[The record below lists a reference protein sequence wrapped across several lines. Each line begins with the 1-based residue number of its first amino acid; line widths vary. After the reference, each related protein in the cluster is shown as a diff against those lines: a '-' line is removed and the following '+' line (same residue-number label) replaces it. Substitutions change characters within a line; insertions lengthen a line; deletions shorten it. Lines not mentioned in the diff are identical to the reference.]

1 MILHPNLVEMK
12 IIINSAVKEV
22 NDNSNLIEILSELN
36 LINKSGFA
44 VAVNNKVIPKNNW
57 SDFDI
62 KEMDNVLIIKASQG
76 G

>member
-1 MILHPNLVEMK
+1 MK

>member
-1 MILHPNLVEMK
+1 MK
-12 IIINSAVKEV
+12 IIINSALKEV

-57 SDFDI
+57 NDFEI
-62 KEMDNVLIIKASQG
+62 NEMDNVLIIKASQG